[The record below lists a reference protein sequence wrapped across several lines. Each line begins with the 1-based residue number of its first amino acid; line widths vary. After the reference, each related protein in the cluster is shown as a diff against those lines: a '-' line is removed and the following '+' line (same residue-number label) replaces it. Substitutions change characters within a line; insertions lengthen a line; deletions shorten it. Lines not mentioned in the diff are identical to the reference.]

1 MVAAVPLVG
10 AAKTVVEGEFTAI
23 TAGVVVVTKLA
34 AYSADKAAF
43 FSAAAAAAADSKV
56 PLEVTTEGGEAAPAA
71 PVLRKGYAVAG
82 M

>member
-43 FSAAAAAAADSKV
+43 FSAAAADSKV